1 MACGCNNNICLTDE
15 DRMEDMLSCE
25 KYLIDG
31 YSTFLPETTDT
42 ELRQIFTDNMNAC
55 AQDQFTVFEAM
66 SQKGWYQTKNAMS
79 DEVDNTRSK
88 FADLRNKMQ

>member
-1 MACGCNNNICLTDE
+1 
-15 DRMEDMLSCE
+15 
-25 KYLIDG
+25 
-31 YSTFLPETTDT
+31 
-42 ELRQIFTDNMNAC
+42 MNAC